1 MNIDQ
6 LEQSAIDTSSEEV
19 RRAVEYIITD
29 MEDIEQTI
37 TDPTISFALYQF
49 GQTPS
54 QEHLKEWLDSD
65 IHIKVY
71 EKPLNIILVLKL
83 LNGGHDDINE
93 DIHDSIERMVS
104 ILKSEQSVN
113 GDFALSHGFAG
124 LPLWLLAN
132 ADPECQAVQR
142 TIEYIRNNP
151 YDGVEYSSSRSDAA
165 AAIIGLSE
173 LGHHEYKKTIER
185 IANTLSSGIEKHWNK
200 ITPLPEFNTWTQ
212 AMALNRVDDQLD
224 IKKIENNLL
233 ENQGK
238 DGSWDKSIR
247 NTSDAILSLI
257 PFGHGPKIPK
267 YEAKLKIEKEKQ
279 KRQREI
285 PKLVRTVPIDPTASY
300 HAEIQKEAEEL
311 IKSASDQL
319 RINSLYIDMLY
330 ETIIDKKVANPDL
343 DIRIITRGRDLS
355 GNRKRI
361 KKDVL
366 NDLIEATNGSV
377 KSNRRVHSR
386 MIISDQDTVLIS
398 SADLTRDQL
407 RDEFNA
413 GILTHED
420 TTIDKSIQYF
430 DNIWQRSEKIDQS

>member
-1 MNIDQ
+1 MNVDQ
-6 LEQSAIDTSSEEV
+6 LEQSAIDTSSEDV

-29 MEDIEQTI
+29 MEEAEQPI
-37 TDPTISFALYQF
+37 TDPTILFTLYQF
-49 GQTPS
+49 GQIPP
-54 QEHLKEWLDSD
+54 QENLKEWLNID
-65 IHIKVY
+65 IDVKVY
-71 EKPLNIILVLKL
+71 EKSMDIVLVLKL
-83 LNGGHDDINE
+83 LNEAHDSIN
-93 DIHDSIERMVS
+93 DDLHDSIERMAS

-113 GDFALSHGFAG
+113 GDFALSYGSAG

-142 TIEYIRNNP
+142 TIEYIKNNP
-151 YDGVEYSSSRSDAA
+151 YNGLEYSLPRSDAA
-165 AAIIGLSE
+165 AAILGLSE
-173 LGHHEYKKTIER
+173 LGHHEYRQTIER
-185 IANTLSSGIEKHWNK
+185 IGNTLSSSIENNWDK

-212 AMALNRVDDQLD
+212 AMALNRVDDQPD
-224 IKKIENNLL
+224 IKKIENNLF
-233 ENQGK
+233 ENQEK
-238 DGSWDKSIR
+238 DGSWDQSIR
-247 NTSDAILSLI
+247 KTSDAILSLI
-257 PFGHGPKIPK
+257 PFGYGPKIPK
-267 YEAKLKIEKEKQ
+267 YEAKLKIEQEKQ

-300 HAEIQKEAEEL
+300 HAEIQKQAEEL

-330 ETIIDKKVANPDL
+330 EAIIDKKVANPDL

-366 NDLIEATNGSV
+366 NDLIEATEGSV
-377 KSNRRVHSR
+377 KSNTRVHSR
-386 MIISDQDTVLIS
+386 MIISDQDTVLVS

-413 GILTHED
+413 GILTHEK
-420 TTIDKSIQYF
+420 TTIDKSIEYF
-430 DNIWQRSEKIDQS
+430 DNIWKRSEKIDKA